1 MRTARLNSCI
11 AAFSSVALAGLA
23 TAGCSSSSSP
33 SAGSSASAIGSPSP
47 TGLAAKLLTPQDLP
61 NGWNT
66 DASPPEPPIG
76 NAVCPLLN
84 STLWSASLAN
94 QGEADLSQGLAG
106 PYLVEQLADGTS
118 AQADKSWK
126 AMTDGVGHCTTYTH
140 TGSSGSS
147 TFTIGTTA
155 MPSYGD
161 GSYAFTLNL
170 TISGAVH
177 ASGDIVAVRSGK
189 SVLVLYIVGLNGVG
203 KTMVESLVSAAVT
216 KART

>member
-1 MRTARLNSCI
+1 MRTVRLNSCI
-11 AAFSSVALAGLA
+11 AAVSSVALAGLA

-33 SAGSSASAIGSPSP
+33 SAASSASATGSPSP

-61 NGWNT
+61 TGWNV
-66 DASPPEPPIG
+66 DASPPEPAIG
-76 NAVCPLLN
+76 NDTCPLLN
-84 STLWSASLAN
+84 ATLWDASLSTEV
-94 QGEADLSQGLAG
+94 EADLSQSLAG

-126 AMTDGVGHCTTYTH
+126 AVTDGVAHCTTYTH

-161 GSYAFTLNL
+161 GSYAFTLDI
-170 TISGAVH
+170 TITGGVH
-177 ASGDIVAVRSGK
+177 ASGDVVAARSGNSVAV
-189 SVLVLYIVGLNGVG
+189 LYVVGINGVS
-203 KTMVESLVSAAVT
+203 KTLVETLVSAAVS